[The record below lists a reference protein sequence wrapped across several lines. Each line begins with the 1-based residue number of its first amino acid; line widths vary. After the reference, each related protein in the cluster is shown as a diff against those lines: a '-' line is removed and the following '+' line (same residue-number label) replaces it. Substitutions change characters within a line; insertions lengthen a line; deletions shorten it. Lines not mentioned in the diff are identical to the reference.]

1 MGLFRSV
8 YGVVGLPLGS
18 WVPDGFGEAPLEAFA
33 EDGPFGVAR
42 EEKDVSAMSWELSC
56 FMSVGTDGARSL
68 SPRWSIL
75 TEVETPR
82 PAPRKKEIFVTCC
95 YGMPGKRALAEG
107 VFGAQRPHSD
117 IDEQVGA
124 RGKGRTH
131 VQSFVDG
138 IGDGFHDL
146 TLYGRA
152 VCEIPELIPN
162 GRCSRVVEMEL
173 KGA

>member
-1 MGLFRSV
+1 M
-8 YGVVGLPLGS
+8 VGLPLGS
-18 WVPDGFGEAPLEAFA
+18 WVPEGFGEAPLEAFA

-42 EEKDVSAMSWELSC
+42 DEKDVSAMSRELSC

-75 TEVETPR
+75 TEIEIPR
-82 PAPRKKEIFVTCC
+82 PEPRKQEIFVTCC
-95 YGMPGKRALAEG
+95 SGMSGKRTLAEG
-107 VFGAQRPHSD
+107 VFVAQKPQSD
-117 IDEQVGA
+117 VHEQVGA

-146 TLYGRA
+146 RLYGRA
-152 VCEIPELIPN
+152 VCEIPESIPN
-162 GRCSRVVEMEL
+162 GRCSRVVDMEL

>member
-1 MGLFRSV
+1 M
-8 YGVVGLPLGS
+8 VGLPLGS

-42 EEKDVSAMSWELSC
+42 DEKDLSAMSRELSC

-68 SPRWSIL
+68 GPRWSIL
-75 TEVETPR
+75 TEVETPH
-82 PAPRKKEIFVTCC
+82 PEPRKVEIFVTCC
-95 YGMPGKRALAEG
+95 YDMSGKRTLAEG
-107 VFGAQRPHSD
+107 VSIAQKPQSD
-117 IDEQVGA
+117 FHEQVGA

-131 VQSFVDG
+131 IQSFVDG

-146 TLYGRA
+146 RLYGRA
-152 VCEIPELIPN
+152 VFEVPESIPN
-162 GRCSRVVEMEL
+162 ERWSLVVEMEL